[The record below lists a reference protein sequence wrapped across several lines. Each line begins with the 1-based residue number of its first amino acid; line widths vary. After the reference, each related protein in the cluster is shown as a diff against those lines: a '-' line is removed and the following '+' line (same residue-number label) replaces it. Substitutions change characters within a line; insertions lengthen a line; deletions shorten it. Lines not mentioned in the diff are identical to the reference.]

1 MSTSISKCFYDISKI
16 PKDWTK
22 KKIKNIL
29 SISEN
34 KSLNFNNEKVLSLT
48 QKGIIVNDIS
58 NNKGQIAES
67 YEKYILVKKGQ
78 ICMNPMDLLSGWV
91 DISSFDGLISP
102 AYYTFELNDIVNN
115 KFICYFLQSNYF
127 RKTFFKLGKGVAS
140 HDNFG
145 RWVLTPDE
153 LKNIIIFIPN
163 IKKQKIISSYLDNKT
178 EKIEVM
184 IDMIQK
190 KIELIKE
197 QRTSLINQ
205 YVTKGLDPNVEMKDS
220 GVEWIGEI
228 PKHWNLKKLKYLV
241 SYNTDTLPKDTDPD
255 YSFNYIEIS
264 DVNYIEGVN
273 LKEKITFDGRPSR
286 AQRVVKPNDVIIS
299 TVRTYLRAIGIIP
312 DIPDVIC
319 STGFCVLRDRTRLLN
334 QNFLSYSVKSEWFV
348 SSVISNSYGVS
359 YPAINSSELVEFK
372 IVLPP
377 LKEQE
382 EIVKTLKIKIQ
393 NFDDQIK
400 FETNRVDLLKE
411 YTQSLISSVV
421 TGKIQIM
428 ENII

>member
-1 MSTSISKCFYDISKI
+1 MSTSVSQSFYDISKI

-22 KKIKNIL
+22 KRLKNIL

-34 KSLNFNNEKVLSLT
+34 KSSNFNNEKVLSLT

-102 AYYTFELNDIVNN
+102 AYYTFELNEIVNN
-115 KFICYFLQSNYF
+115 KFISYFLQSNYF

-153 LKNIIIFIPN
+153 LKNICIFIPN
-163 IKKQKIISSYLDNKT
+163 IKKQKIIASYLDNKI
-178 EKIEVM
+178 EILEVM
-184 IDMIQK
+184 IEKIRN

-220 GVEWIGEI
+220 GVEWIREI
-228 PKHWNLKKLKYLV
+228 PKHWNLMKLKYLV
-241 SYNTDTLPKDTDPD
+241 SYNTDTLPEDTDPD

-264 DVNYIEGVN
+264 DVNHIEGVN

-286 AQRVVKPNDVIIS
+286 AKRVVKPNDVIIS

-312 DIPDVIC
+312 DIPDVVC
-319 STGFCVLRDRTRLLN
+319 STGFCVLRDRTGLLN

-400 FETNRVDLLKE
+400 FETKRVDLLKE
-411 YTQSLISSVV
+411 YSQSLISSVV
-421 TGKIQIM
+421 TGKVRIT
-428 ENII
+428 ENMI

>member
-1 MSTSISKCFYDISKI
+1 MSTSVSQSFYDISKI

-22 KKIKNIL
+22 KRLKNIL

-34 KSLNFNNEKVLSLT
+34 KSSNFNNEKVLSLT

-102 AYYTFELNDIVNN
+102 AYYTFELNEIVNN
-115 KFICYFLQSNYF
+115 KFISYFLQSNYF

-153 LKNIIIFIPN
+153 LKNIFIFLPN
-163 IKKQKIISSYLDNKT
+163 IKKQKIIASYLDNKI
-178 EKIEVM
+178 EILEVM
-184 IDMIQK
+184 IEKIRK

-220 GVEWIGEI
+220 GVEWIREI
-228 PKHWNLKKLKYLV
+228 PKHWNLMKLKYLV
-241 SYNTDTLPKDTDPD
+241 SYNTDTLPEDTDPD

-264 DVNYIEGVN
+264 DVNHIEGVN

-312 DIPDVIC
+312 DIPDVVC
-319 STGFCVLRDRTRLLN
+319 STGFCVLRDRSGLLN

-400 FETNRVDLLKE
+400 FETKRVDLLKE
-411 YTQSLISSVV
+411 YSQSLISSVV
-421 TGKIQIM
+421 TGKVRIT
-428 ENII
+428 ENMI

>member
-1 MSTSISKCFYDISKI
+1 MSTSVSQSFYDISKI

-22 KKIKNIL
+22 KRLKNIL

-34 KSLNFNNEKVLSLT
+34 KSSNFNNEKVLSLT

-102 AYYTFELNDIVNN
+102 AYYTFELNEIVNN
-115 KFICYFLQSNYF
+115 KFISYFLQSNYF

-153 LKNIIIFIPN
+153 LKNISIFIPN
-163 IKKQKIISSYLDNKT
+163 IKKQKIIASYLDNKI
-178 EKIEVM
+178 EILEVM
-184 IDMIQK
+184 IEKIRN

-197 QRTSLINQ
+197 KRTSLINQ

-220 GVEWIGEI
+220 GVEWIREI
-228 PKHWNLKKLKYLV
+228 PKHWNLMKLKYLV
-241 SYNTDTLPKDTDPD
+241 SYNTDTLPEDTDPD

-264 DVNYIEGVN
+264 DVNHIEGVN

-286 AQRVVKPNDVIIS
+286 AKRVVKPNDVIIS

-312 DIPDVIC
+312 DIPDVVC
-319 STGFCVLRDRTRLLN
+319 STGFCVLRDRTGLLN

-400 FETNRVDLLKE
+400 FETKRVDLLKE
-411 YTQSLISSVV
+411 YSQSLISSVV
-421 TGKIQIM
+421 TGKVRIT
-428 ENII
+428 ENMI